1 MLEGDYSLGDTVI
14 DISATTEEERNK
26 QLSTLQAKLRQ
37 NTFNPSDYRIVV
49 INEVADLKDSSI
61 RLLKTTL
68 DGLKRRKQPV
78 LLFTTA
84 NEELDALPVVE
95 RGTTVHLDYPP
106 AEALLEFGKKVL
118 AEEKVKGVDER
129 DIRDCITASSRSVRM
144 FLSRGHTGGRRR
156 TGGRSPRRR
165 GDAAGSFNSDPR
177 AARRSPK
184 PRRDARVR
192 RALQLGRNDAGPTTT
207 FPRGDRKSSPTSQDV
222 APSGTAPQP
231 PSSFNSASASAR
243 SEKLAPL
250 DRARVN
256 TSRASLEFPC
266 AASAC
271 A

>member
-1 MLEGDYSLGDTVI
+1 MPIPFELKYEPTCLEDFIWPNEQVMETILTFAVLKRLDNLFLWGPPGTGKTLLAKLLPQAMLENDYSNGDTVI

-26 QLSTLQAKLRQ
+26 QLSNLQAKLKQ
-37 NTFNPSDYRIVV
+37 NTVNPSDFRIVV

-144 FLSRGHTGGRRR
+144 FLRFLEDKVMRVRLREMKVIVGGKFV
-156 TGGRSPRRR
+156 GLPAEE
-165 GDAAGSFNSDPR
+165 DKA
-177 AARRSPK
+177 SPK
-184 PRRDARVR
+184 VQAVP
-192 RALQLGRNDAGPTTT
+192 
-207 FPRGDRKSSPTSQDV
+207 
-222 APSGTAPQP
+222 
-231 PSSFNSASASAR
+231 ASAA
-243 SEKLAPL
+243 E
-250 DRARVN
+250 
-256 TSRASLEFPC
+256 
-266 AASAC
+266 
-271 A
+271 